1 MTDEFTKLKILS
13 YFIVD
18 IKRLKFLCEGL
29 NRSLILQ
36 GLKKIIFFEVFNFKI
51 IKCSVKTISNL
62 QASSKNYYPN
72 LLKVV
77 TMNISVLTYSS
88 VTSVK

>member
-1 MTDEFTKLKILS
+1 MIDEFTKLKILLVS
-13 YFIVD
+13 TMKYE
-18 IKRLKFLCEGL
+18 RLKFLCEGL

-51 IKCSVKTISNL
+51 FKCSVKTISNL
-62 QASSKNYYPN
+62 KASSKNYPN
-72 LLKVV
+72 PLKVV